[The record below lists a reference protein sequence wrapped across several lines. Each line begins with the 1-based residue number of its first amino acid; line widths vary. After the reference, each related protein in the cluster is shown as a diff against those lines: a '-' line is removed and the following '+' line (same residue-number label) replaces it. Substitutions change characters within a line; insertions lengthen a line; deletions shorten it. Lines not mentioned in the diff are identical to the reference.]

1 MTWYKDWFN
10 SENYLRVYSHRN
22 QEEAERLVDL
32 IAKILN
38 LPANSSVLDMACGAG
53 RHAVTFAKMGYKV
66 TAVDLSNLLISE
78 AKKNAEQG
86 GVELDF
92 VLSDIL
98 EFETNKKFDLTV
110 NLFTSIGYF
119 DNDEE
124 NYAVIKKAYDLL
136 KSGGHFVIDY
146 FNKEFLLKNMIPM
159 TVFSENGQKIIQ
171 NRSID
176 GTRIVKKIIIANNGS
191 SEEFYESVRLY
202 SFEEIINYIKKA
214 GFTIVKQYG
223 DYFGNNYESES
234 SPRLIIFA
242 MK

>member
-10 SENYLRVYSHRN
+10 SKNYLRVYSHRN

-66 TAVDLSNLLISE
+66 TAVDLSHLLISE
-78 AKKNAEQG
+78 AKKNADQE

-92 VLSDIL
+92 VLCDIL

-136 KSGGHFVIDY
+136 KSGGYFVLDY
-146 FNKEFLLKNMIPM
+146 FNKEFLLKNLISM
-159 TVFSENGQKIIQ
+159 TVFSENGLKIIQ
-171 NRSID
+171 NRSIE
-176 GTRIVKKIIIANNGS
+176 GTRIVKKITIANNDS
-191 SEEFYESVRLY
+191 SEEFNESVRLY

-223 DYFGNNYESES
+223 DYFGNNFESES

>member
-53 RHAVTFAKMGYKV
+53 RHAITFAKMGYKV

-136 KSGGHFVIDY
+136 KSGGYFVLDY
-146 FNKEFLLKNMIPM
+146 FNKEFLLKNLIPM

>member
-10 SENYLRVYSHRN
+10 SKNYLRVYSHRN

-32 IAKILN
+32 IARILN

-66 TAVDLSNLLISE
+66 TAVDLSHLLISE
-78 AKKNAEQG
+78 AKKNADQE

-92 VLSDIL
+92 VLSDIS

-136 KSGGHFVIDY
+136 KSGGYFVLDY
-146 FNKEFLLKNMIPM
+146 FNKEFLLKNLISM
-159 TVFSENGQKIIQ
+159 TVFSENGLKIIQ
-171 NRSID
+171 NRSIE
-176 GTRIVKKIIIANNGS
+176 GTRIVKKITIANNDS
-191 SEEFYESVRLY
+191 SEEFNESVRLY

-223 DYFGNNYESES
+223 DYFGNNFESES